1 MLILHKIS
9 EIRRVSTLSVTRSEW
24 WYEWSGI
31 SRAERVAR
39 RARSSWQP
47 AVTTLALLAAG
58 ALVTTAHRT
67 QSARFR
73 AAAHTADRWVSAST
87 LRTVPFRVPLP
98 WVIGVS
104 CVSPEPS
111 DLPHQQFY
119 LVLPAL
125 LFSTSQDH
133 STQVSSFVSLSLCL
147 AGLQDQTLRALHT
160 SVASLTTMREY
171 ETSSN
176 NQHEADE
183 SHNKDIYIYYLRTWY
198 PLQISKEMYQF
209 IDQWM

>member
-1 MLILHKIS
+1 MRFDECPRCLLVAVNGDMS
-9 EIRRVSTLSVTRSEW
+9 EA
-24 WYEWSGI
+24 GI

-133 STQVSSFVSLSLCL
+133 STQVSSFVSLSLSSRSPGPNS
-147 AGLQDQTLRALHT
+147 AR

-171 ETSSN
+171 KTSSN

-183 SHNKDIYIYYLRTWY
+183 SPSTTKI
-198 PLQISKEMYQF
+198 F
-209 IDQWM
+209 IFTI

>member
-1 MLILHKIS
+1 M
-9 EIRRVSTLSVTRSEW
+9 VTLSVTRREW

-58 ALVTTAHRT
+58 ALVTTEHRT

-73 AAAHTADRWVSAST
+73 AAAHIQQIVESVLPHS
-87 LRTVPFRVPLP
+87 VPYRVPLP

-133 STQVSSFVSLSLCL
+133 STQVSSFVSLCL
-147 AGLQDQTLRALHT
+147 AGLQDQTARST
-160 SVASLTTMREY
+160 
-171 ETSSN
+171 
-176 NQHEADE
+176 HEADE
-183 SHNKDIYIYYLRTWY
+183 SHNTTKIFTIMYYLRTWY

-209 IDQWM
+209 ID

>member
-47 AVTTLALLAAG
+47 AVTTLALLVAG

-87 LRTVPFRVPLP
+87 LRTVPYRVPLP

-119 LVLPAL
+119 LVLPSP

-133 STQVSSFVSLSLCL
+133 STQVSSFVYLSLSSRSPGSNPARSTHEC
-147 AGLQDQTLRALHT
+147 GKFNNNERIQD
-160 SVASLTTMREY
+160 
-171 ETSSN
+171 
-176 NQHEADE
+176 
-183 SHNKDIYIYYLRTWY
+183 I
-198 PLQISKEMYQF
+198 
-209 IDQWM
+209 